1 LNEQNDEQETNT
13 TSNTDSK
20 QSSSSESPEP
30 SVELNSSN
38 ENENSIEIASSEIT
52 TESDNENNLDTKIC
66 TSIADDLTDHQE
78 SRSSILKV
86 YMENKCFKTFKY
98 DNTTCVR
105 DVLNC
110 LRDKLDIN
118 SQNCYGLV
126 LKLNDQNCVS
136 SLVLLEE
143 NRHLYTIKELYGG
156 RQNSSYQC
164 MLRFLFVPSNFD
176 DLIYSDVN
184 SFNYLYEQ
192 VKRS

>member
-52 TESDNENNLDTKIC
+52 TE
-66 TSIADDLTDHQE
+66 
-78 SRSSILKV
+78 
-86 YMENKCFKTFKY
+86 Y
-98 DNTTCVR
+98 
-105 DVLNC
+105 
-110 LRDKLDIN
+110 
-118 SQNCYGLV
+118 
-126 LKLNDQNCVS
+126 DQNCVS